1 VVDREDLRVAA
12 PVEDTA
18 SSALV
23 PVPRASAPAIP
34 AAEFV
39 EQTSRTVLGVVL
51 IAIDGITRVVEQA
64 STTQVASP
72 PSDEPGLIVSSRRV
86 AVGLAFASQRRVL
99 GGLDTAGRVVG
110 PSVRWFASNPL
121 LQTIT
126 SPLQRQLDAAYEAG
140 LAEEERA
147 RVVAGAS
154 GEQAVQLAVPVV
166 LDRVDIDQ
174 LVDQILGSIDLGP
187 VIEKVMGGLDLGPIV
202 EKVMAG
208 LDLGPIV
215 ENVMSELDLDPIVQQ
230 VLTNLD
236 LGAIVN
242 EVLGDMEMS
251 SVVMQATGGMT
262 GEVLGEVRNRSAD
275 GDALVERIVGKV
287 LRRRIA
293 ELPPAAHSEGKVG

>member
-1 VVDREDLRVAA
+1 VT
-12 PVEDTA
+12 DTA

-51 IAIDGITRVVEQA
+51 IALDGITRVVEQA
-64 STTQVASP
+64 STSQVAP
-72 PSDEPGLIVSSRRV
+72 PASDEPGLMVTSRRV

-99 GGLDTAGRVVG
+99 GGLETAGRVVG
-110 PSVRWFASNPL
+110 PSVRWLASNPV
-121 LQTIT
+121 LQTMT

-174 LVDQILGSIDLGP
+174 LVGQILGSIDLGP

-293 ELPPAAHSEGKVG
+293 ELPPAAHPEGKVG